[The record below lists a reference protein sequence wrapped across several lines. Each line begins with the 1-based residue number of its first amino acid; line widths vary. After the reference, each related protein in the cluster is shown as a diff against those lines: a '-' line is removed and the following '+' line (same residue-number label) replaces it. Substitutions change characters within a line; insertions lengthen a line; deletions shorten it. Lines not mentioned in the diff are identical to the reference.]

1 MKNKIIIGIFAF
13 ALMFGFQGC
22 RPEKKE
28 LGPKSSQLDGINGNW
43 VLMKTDQVDVNVQ
56 LAFTESDTLLDV
68 SEVLLNSTPM
78 EISFDK
84 NMSLFNIKA
93 GNGAEMFK
101 SDMGAWK
108 FDNNDYPSYVILNE
122 GTAQQMNVK
131 LIRPVRLQDRYLI
144 LKINKF
150 RGGKRTVCYHL
161 WFERKN

>member
-1 MKNKIIIGIFAF
+1 MKNKLFVGIFAA
-13 ALMFGFQGC
+13 ALMLGFQGC
-22 RPEKKE
+22 KPEKKE
-28 LGPKSSQLDGINGNW
+28 LGPKSSQLDGINGSW
-43 VLMKTDQVDVNVQ
+43 VLTRTDQIDVNVQ

-78 EISFDK
+78 EINFNKES
-84 NMSLFNIKA
+84 MLFNITA
-93 GNGAEMFK
+93 GNGSEMFK
-101 SDMGAWK
+101 ADIGSWK

-122 GTAQQMNVK
+122 GNVQQMNLK

-161 WFERKN
+161 WFERK

>member
-1 MKNKIIIGIFAF
+1 
-13 ALMFGFQGC
+13 
-22 RPEKKE
+22 
-28 LGPKSSQLDGINGNW
+28 
-43 VLMKTDQVDVNVQ
+43 MKTDQIDVNVQ

-68 SEVLLNSTPM
+68 SDVLLTSLPM
-78 EISFDK
+78 EIIFNKTASSFSID
-84 NMSLFNIKA
+84 A
-93 GNGAEMFK
+93 GNGSEMFTATN
-101 SDMGAWK
+101 GTWK

>member
-1 MKNKIIIGIFAF
+1 MKSKLFIGILAS

-22 RPEKKE
+22 KPEKKE
-28 LGPKSSQLDGINGNW
+28 LGPKVSQLDGINGNW
-43 VLMKTDQVDVNVQ
+43 VLVKTDQIDVNVQ

-68 SEVLLNSTPM
+68 SEVLLNTTPM

-84 NMSLFNIKA
+84 NLSTYNVT
-93 GNGAEMFK
+93 NGSA
-101 SDMGAWK
+101 SDMFNLKTGSWK
-108 FDNNDYPSYVILNE
+108 FDNNDYPSMVVLND
-122 GTAQQMNVK
+122 GTVDQMNVS
-131 LIRPVRLQDRYLI
+131 LIRPVRPQDRYLI

>member
-13 ALMFGFQGC
+13 VLMFGFQGC

-28 LGPKSSQLDGINGNW
+28 LGPKSSQLDGIHGNW
-43 VLMKTDQVDVNVQ
+43 VLMKTDQIDVNVQ

-68 SEVLLNSTPM
+68 SDALLTSTPM
-78 EISFDK
+78 ELKFDK
-84 NMSLFNIKA
+84 NMSLFDIKA
-93 GNGAEMFK
+93 GNGSEMFTANI
-101 SDMGAWK
+101 GAWK
-108 FDNNDYPSYVILNE
+108 FDNSDYPSYVILNE

>member
-1 MKNKIIIGIFAF
+1 MKSKLFVGIFAA

-22 RPEKKE
+22 KPEKKE
-28 LGPKSSQLDGINGNW
+28 LGPKSSQLDGINGSW
-43 VLMKTDQVDVNVQ
+43 VLTRTDQIDVNVQ

-78 EISFDK
+78 EITFDK
-84 NMSLFNIKA
+84 SSMLFNITS
-93 GNGAEMFK
+93 GNGSEMFLANT
-101 SDMGAWK
+101 GAWK

-122 GTAQQMNVK
+122 GNVQQMNIK